1 MRKRW
6 CKRRREIERTLIVVA
21 FLLGGDIAPGLAEAE
36 GALQLEVLLNGK
48 PIGLVGSF
56 QQGAKGELSAKRKE
70 LEELHLKVPGQ
81 FAAEDEV
88 PLAALPGVS
97 WRYDEA
103 RQTVDIT
110 VDDQGRLPQSYD
122 LRSAVKPL
130 PVTPPATGAVLN
142 YLLFGGSGGNSVI
155 TNWQFQGVSATLDAR
170 VFSPYGIL
178 SQTGILTTN
187 KGNSVISDH
196 LRLETT
202 WTYKDPDDALTYR
215 AGDMIS
221 SGLSWTR
228 PVRLGGI
235 QVQRDFSIRPDLVTL
250 PLPSFSGSAA
260 VPSTA
265 DVYVNGIRTVSQD
278 VDSGP
283 FRINNLPILSG
294 QGNASIIVRDSSG
307 REVTTTLPF
316 SVSNKLLRDGLLDFS
331 VEAGFPRLFYGV
343 RSDEYSAAP
352 AGSASL
358 RYGFSDHLTLE
369 SHAEATNHLANG
381 GIGASLGLDGI
392 GVVSTAFAGS
402 VNGGNVGGQAYASFD
417 TSVFGFSLSA
427 STLRTLGGYND
438 LASMT
443 ARPFGIL
450 PVTAFSPSA
459 FTPGW
464 FFQNSLSPLRPPK
477 ILDQLSA
484 GLPLPRVGGSLNFG
498 FVHELDPFGNRI
510 KLLTAG
516 YSRQLFAGASFF
528 ATAFAGIDGRRNAG
542 ISLGLS
548 IPLGGGVTASS
559 GASRDRSG
567 LAVASDI
574 NKPLGQE
581 PGNFGWRLSD
591 LEGEARLRQ
600 ASAAYRGEDGKIEAT
615 ALQSQAGFAGT
626 LSAEGAIVAAGG
638 DVFFANRIDDAF
650 AIVDA
655 GAPGVEVMHENRPA
669 AITDSSG
676 KAIVTSLNAYQPNK
690 ISIDPTNLPLDA
702 SIATTQDVLVP
713 QDRSGVFAD
722 FGIRTGVHSAI
733 VILDGPDG
741 RPLQAGLRGKTASGK
756 SFAVG
761 YDGRVFIEGL
771 EAQNTV
777 TVALASG
784 ECHAEFAYAPR
795 GKDQVLIGPVVCR

>member
-6 CKRRREIERTLIVVA
+6 CKRRREIERTLIAVA
-21 FLLGGDIAPGLAEAE
+21 FVLGGAIMPGLAEAQ

-48 PIGLVGSF
+48 PIGLIGSF
-56 QQGAKGELSAKRKE
+56 HQGAKGELSAKRKE

-81 FAAEDEV
+81 FAADDEV
-88 PLAALPGVS
+88 PLTSLPGVS
-97 WRYDEA
+97 YRYDEA
-103 RQTVDIT
+103 KQTVDIT
-110 VDDQGRLPQSYD
+110 VNDQGRLPQSYD
-122 LRSAVKPL
+122 LRSAAKPL

-178 SQTGILTTN
+178 SQTGILATN

-196 LRLETT
+196 LRLDTT
-202 WTYKDPDDALTYR
+202 WTYKDPDHALTYR

-221 SGLSWTR
+221 SGLAWTR

-294 QGNASIIVRDSSG
+294 QGDASIVVRDSSG

-316 SVSNKLLRDGLLDFS
+316 SVSNKLLCEGLLDFS

-343 RSDEYSAAP
+343 RSDDYSGAP

-358 RYGFSDHLTLE
+358 RYGLSDHLTLE

-392 GVVSTAFAGS
+392 GVVSTALAGS
-402 VNGGNVGGQAYASFD
+402 VNGGNVGGQTYASFE

-443 ARPFGIL
+443 ARPFGIF
-450 PVTAFSPSA
+450 PVTAFSPS
-459 FTPGW
+459 FTSGW

-477 ILDQLSA
+477 VLDQLSA
-484 GLPLPRVGGSLNFG
+484 GLPLPGVGGSLNFG
-498 FVHELDPFGNRI
+498 FVHEVDPFGNRI
-510 KLLTAG
+510 KLVDVS

-559 GASRDRSG
+559 GVSRDRSG

-581 PGNFGWRLSD
+581 PGSFGWRLSD

-600 ASAAYRGEDGKIEAT
+600 GSAAYRTDVGKIEAT
-615 ALQSQAGFAGT
+615 ALQSRAGAAGT

-655 GAPGVEVMHENRPA
+655 GAPGVEVFHENRPA
-669 AITDSSG
+669 AVTGSSG
-676 KAIVTSLNAYQPNK
+676 KAIVPSLNAYQPNK
-690 ISIDPTNLPLDA
+690 ISIDPINLPLDA
-702 SIATTQDVLVP
+702 SIASTQDVIVP
-713 QDRSGVFAD
+713 ADRSGVFAD

-733 VILDGPDG
+733 VILDGPNG
-741 RPLQAGLRGKTASGK
+741 QPLRAGLRGRTASGK
-756 SFAVG
+756 DFAVG
-761 YDGRVFIEGL
+761 YDGRAFIEGL

-784 ECHAEFAYAPR
+784 ECRAEFAYTPR